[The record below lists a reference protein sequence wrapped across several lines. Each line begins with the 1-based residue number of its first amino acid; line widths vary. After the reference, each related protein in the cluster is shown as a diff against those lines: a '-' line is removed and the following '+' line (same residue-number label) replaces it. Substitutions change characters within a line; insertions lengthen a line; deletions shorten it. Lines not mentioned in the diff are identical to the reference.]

1 MSAGLRRLL
10 ARLFFE
16 RHILIRG
23 TSGVRHVQVPPWLP
37 AAALLASGAGIAGM
51 AHVAAGYI
59 EGGQLLDLLR
69 VEVAVKQ
76 VQVDFAENTKEDLRE
91 HVAALEERL
100 AATTRDL
107 EAVRE
112 RLVDEAA
119 QNSQL
124 RGQLFTTEL
133 QLRNLEELNGEA
145 TLQRDE
151 AHERLAAAETAYTEK
166 SAEMSDL
173 ERSLEAARHNE
184 TQRNVI
190 SGRLKLLESEREA
203 AAQRVHDLKSGLDAA
218 EKKAAQAVADRDRA
232 QRERDRMRGQ
242 LAELEKRMTTLAAAS
257 PAAATDARQ
266 SAAPSHGGWSDVERL
281 LTASGIDV
289 AGLMSRFNAV
299 PPAQGGPFVAIDPR
313 QKPPKDEIS
322 IANLQNML
330 KSLPLAEPLDGDY
343 QLESRFGMRRDP
355 FNKRQ
360 ALHAGLD
367 FFAAFRSPIYNT
379 APGTVVFAGAKAEY
393 GRVVEIDHG
402 HGIVTRYA
410 HLHRAMVVPGQ
421 RLTGR
426 ELIGQLGSS
435 GRSSGPHLH
444 YEVMVNGVPQNPE
457 RFLEAGRSAVRLV
470 KN

>member
-1 MSAGLRRLL
+1 
-10 ARLFFE
+10 
-16 RHILIRG
+16 
-23 TSGVRHVQVPPWLP
+23 
-37 AAALLASGAGIAGM
+37 LLASVSGIAGV
-51 AHVAAGYI
+51 AHVATGYI
-59 EGGQLLDLLR
+59 EVGRLLDLLR

-76 VQVDFAENTKEDLRE
+76 VQVDAAENTKEDLRE

-107 EAVRE
+107 EAVRQ

-151 AHERLAAAETAYTEK
+151 AHERLAAAETAYAEK

-173 ERSLEAARHNE
+173 EKSLEAARHNE

-190 SGRLKLLESEREA
+190 AGRLKLLEGEREA
-203 AAQRVHDLKSGLDAA
+203 AAQRVHELKSGLDAA
-218 EKKAAQAVADRDRA
+218 EKKAAQAVAERDRA
-232 QRERDRMRGQ
+232 QRERDRMRAQ
-242 LAELEKRMTTLAAAS
+242 LNELEKRVTTLAAAPAVPVASDSKHNNAHS
-257 PAAATDARQ
+257 P
-266 SAAPSHGGWSDVERL
+266 GGWSDVERL

-313 QKPPKDEIS
+313 QKPTNDEVS

-330 KSLPLAEPLDGDY
+330 KSLPLAEPLEGDY

-367 FFAAFRSPIYNT
+367 FSAAFRSPVYNT
-379 APGTVVFAGAKAEY
+379 APGTVTFAGAKAEY

-444 YEVMVNGVPQNPE
+444 YEVLVNGAPQNPE
-457 RFLEAGRSAVRLV
+457 RFLEAGRSAVTLV

>member
-1 MSAGLRRLL
+1 M

-16 RHILIRG
+16 RHIFIRG
-23 TSGVRHVQVPPWLP
+23 TTGVRHVRVPPWLP
-37 AAALLASGAGIAGM
+37 AATLLATGAGIAGA
-51 AHVAAGYI
+51 AHVAAGYV
-59 EGGQLLDLLR
+59 EVGRLLHLLR

-76 VQVDFAENTKEDLRE
+76 VQVDAAENTKEDLRE

-107 EAVRE
+107 EAVRQ

-119 QNSQL
+119 QNTLL
-124 RGQLFTTEL
+124 RGQLFTAEL

-151 AHERLAAAETAYTEK
+151 AHERLAAAETAYAEK

-173 ERSLEAARHNE
+173 EKSLEAARHNE

-190 SGRLKLLESEREA
+190 AGRLKLLEGEREA
-203 AAQRVHDLKSGLDAA
+203 AAQRVHELKSGLDAA
-218 EKKAAQAVADRDRA
+218 EKKAAQAVAERDRA
-232 QRERDRMRGQ
+232 QRERDRMRTQ
-242 LAELEKRMTTLAAAS
+242 LAELEKRVTTLAGAAPIPAAS
-257 PAAATDARQ
+257 DSKH
-266 SAAPSHGGWSDVERL
+266 SASQGLGGWSDVERL

-313 QKPPKDEIS
+313 QKPMNDEVS
-322 IANLQNML
+322 IANLQKML

-367 FFAAFRSPIYNT
+367 FSAPFRSPVYNT
-379 APGTVVFAGAKAEY
+379 APGTVIFAGAKAEY
-393 GRVVEIDHG
+393 GRVVEVDHG

-444 YEVMVNGVPQNPE
+444 YEVLVNGVAQNPE
-457 RFLEAGRSAVRLV
+457 RFLEAGRSAVTLV